1 MDAMIGFF
9 RDGGNFMYVILVVFI
24 AGLAIIVER
33 LLYIMVKNRIDTPAF
48 VTRVLELI
56 RRGNVRQALELCR
69 RSNAAL
75 PRILRGGLEEAAAGH
90 EPGEVQ
96 QGFELASMIEIPKLE
111 KRVQFLGAIAN
122 VATLMGLLGTIFGL
136 ISSFAAVANAPAAQ
150 KAILLTAGIS
160 TAMNT
165 TAFGIIVAIPCM
177 LAHSYMQE
185 RIKEITDEINVN
197 VVRVYNRLV
206 TKRG

>member
-9 RDGGNFMYVILVVFI
+9 RDGGNFMYVILLVFI

-75 PRILRGGLEEAAAGH
+75 PRILRGGLEEAAAGR
-90 EPGEVQ
+90 EPRDVQ

-150 KAILLTAGIS
+150 KAVLLTAGIS